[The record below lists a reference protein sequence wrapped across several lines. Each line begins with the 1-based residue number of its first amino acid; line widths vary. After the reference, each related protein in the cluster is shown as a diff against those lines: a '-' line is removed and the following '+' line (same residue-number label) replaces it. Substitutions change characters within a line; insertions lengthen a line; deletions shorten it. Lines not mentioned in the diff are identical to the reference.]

1 MADMG
6 IPSHMRA
13 EIDQHEAQLRDLANT
28 AMTTYREHVEQD
40 HGGEPAHCAQSM
52 LVIGYMGL
60 RIDPETLAVTQC
72 ADTLPQP
79 LAYGL
84 IAYLVEQLYV
94 ARRDA
99 SKAAAE
105 ITAATDQLKVLK
117 ARIEAAQ

>member
-6 IPSHMRA
+6 IPPHMSA
-13 EIDQHEAQLRDLANT
+13 AIDQQEAQLRDLANT
-28 AMTTYREHVEQD
+28 ALTQYREHVEQD
-40 HGGEPAHCAQSM
+40 HGGEPSPCAQSF
-52 LVIGYMGL
+52 LVVGYMGL
-60 RIDPETLAVTQC
+60 RIDPETLVVTQC
-72 ADTLPQP
+72 AETLPQP

>member
-1 MADMG
+1 MAEN
-6 IPSHMRA
+6 IPPELIGH
-13 EIDQHEAQLRDLANT
+13 IDQQDATMRDLANA
-28 AMTTYREHVEQD
+28 AMTKYREHVEQD
-40 HGGEPAHCAQSM
+40 HGGEPSHCAQSM

-60 RIDPETLAVTQC
+60 RIDAESLTVRACDDALE
-72 ADTLPQP
+72 QP

-84 IAYLVEQLYV
+84 IAYLIEQLYV

-105 ITAATDQLKVLK
+105 IAAATDQLQVLK

>member
-6 IPSHMRA
+6 IPPHVSA
-13 EIDQHEAQLRDLANT
+13 VIDQQEAELRDLANT
-28 AMTTYREHVEQD
+28 ALTKYREHVEQD
-40 HGGEPAHCAQSM
+40 HGGEPSHCAQSM
-52 LVIGYMGL
+52 LVVGYAGL
-60 RIDPETLAVTQC
+60 RIDAESLTVRACDHALE
-72 ADTLPQP
+72 QP

-99 SKAAAE
+99 TKAAAE
-105 ITAATDQLKVLK
+105 IAAATDQLKVLK